1 MRVAAR
7 PARRRG
13 RRSGRSGRSGVAR
26 RMGDAHAALWLGRR
40 LWRPLT
46 AELLGSR
53 AGRRRRRR
61 RR

>member
-13 RRSGRSGRSGVAR
+13 GRSGVAR
-26 RMGDAHAALWLGRR
+26 RMGAAHAALWLGRR